1 MKKFPLFLFLFAFI
15 GCGPSKYV
23 VPVEMRYPSVAGV
36 DLTGK
41 VISVIYLD
49 DEDNESEMKS
59 KGIAESF
66 AESLKKNIVT
76 PNDDVKV
83 YQLPADVGP
92 DYASKDSMVSLLM
105 HTGADFVFLF
115 DKLDGNRL
123 TLKAYDAM
131 DNQERVKS
139 YAAAIEPDV
148 TDMSHIGTK
157 LSTSFIPQW
166 KTEQFSIAYFEGE
179 RWYEA
184 LIKAEQCDWQGAM
197 QIWMDLLKSNDSLK
211 RSCAEYNIAVACY
224 LLGDN
229 KLASEWLDRSDA
241 ECELSLSSVLRKRI
255 AK

>member
-1 MKKFPLFLFLFAFI
+1 MKNLPLFLMLLAFI
-15 GCGPSKYV
+15 SCGPSKYV

-41 VISVIYLD
+41 VVSVIYLD
-49 DEDNESEMKS
+49 DDDAELSMKNT
-59 KGIAESF
+59 GIAESF
-66 AESLKKNIVT
+66 AESLDKAGIAS
-76 PNDDVKV
+76 DDVKT
-83 YQLPADVGP
+83 YKLPVDIGP
-92 DYASKDSMVSLLM
+92 NYASKDSMVSLLM

-115 DKLDGNRL
+115 DKLEGNRL
-123 TLKAYDAM
+123 TIKAYDAM
-131 DNQERVKS
+131 DSKETVKS
-139 YAAAIEPDV
+139 YSAAIEPDV
-148 TDMSHIGTK
+148 TDMSVVGTR
-157 LSTSFIPQW
+157 LSSSFIPQW
-166 KTEQFSIAYFEGE
+166 KTEQFSIAYFESE
-179 RWYEA
+179 KWYDA

-255 AK
+255 AN